1 MPFKNITNAPNSSQ
15 LDLTDPSINVPSGSQ
30 VRCLVRASGVNIN
43 GQSVSQEEFTNEVG
57 VFDPPPPQQNVPVIE
72 NLSITT
78 PVSGSQV
85 TGTAK
90 IQYVDSNEDSIED
103 ASDLLQDGWT
113 WDWEW
118 SVTQSQSGI
127 VKLTYEITYINKGI
141 NEFGGSVGSN
151 YPPAG
156 APDILE
162 LFPNQTMDGT
172 PDANNNYDPETKRT
186 DRYEWTIR
194 SRSGIPIEQGT
205 FIDGTPWV
213 IDTGDLELIDVFPR
227 EQERTLSQPNKTNGV
242 YRTQTGMIGRTVINP
257 DIGKR
262 RKAQNYNPEID
273 PTPFEYP
280 NEVIW
285 CRGGERIFID
295 TTDPDLP
302 HPQFEVETNPCGTGW
317 EVPVGGPESTT
328 LIGDDGEEYHYFFGR
343 RGETNPL
350 FKNAYYAWSEAASEA
365 YERGLDKNPGA
376 AESWTRQLW
385 AGSNSKK
392 NYPWDFRAGSTRGG
406 GYPASSW
413 GAYYDPIQAIDVSR
427 LSDPFIDVDGEVQ
440 YPDDRPGI
448 PIEAGDQ
455 VITQTP
461 NLHFMEGNPFT
472 SSYGCFT
479 VMSPEWV
486 GRSGGEY
493 YRPPVNWDAYNPQL
507 KQERSMMAMT
517 RVNDVSANPFEKPT
531 SDQDGTTPATFEE
544 PHSGSIYKW
553 QTGEYY
559 LRDSSDENPEEE
571 TGMAIRRPGTIM
583 PWTAL
588 GAVGNREAWGAFSSS
603 LGDKTYPNSNSQVD
617 QSTGLLSMDPNIAPS
632 KRKLRMDVLVQRGID
647 WFGKYYAQGY
657 EMSSDAGH
665 HMPYTPVFY
674 YAWVV
679 TQDDRMFDMLDFKTG
694 NVHNGTRGY
703 IPVQSELLRY
713 PQNDGMYHEYANDG
727 AWINSNFGAK
737 HKNLNVEAVNVDE
750 GWVQVSRPDNDPIN
764 ATRSVTNKLEEYM
777 DELAAADARGD
788 LDGIGPENIEWT
800 KSSTEYAKIG
810 GGITPWGCRA
820 NTDTNTWT
828 KSWVGS
834 LVRINDRVSRV
845 FKVVGS
851 GDGLEYGELRN
862 GQCQSSPHN
871 HNWMR
876 IYPEEAFIEG
886 EDTPITDGSSILE
899 GVTVGDTIDF
909 SVRSQEENDD
919 DPRLRFVVPARSS
932 AWHAT
937 GYTYTRIGHEYTAIA
952 TNKAGLTRE
961 DLPKFGQLFYDRS
974 KYLASVRGM
983 HTLSSFANTS
993 GYVPVNDYTRALIV
1007 QELNDGQPIELAPNQ
1022 VQSKSIPWGN
1032 PYSMADRDYYKS
1044 YDRRAGISAN
1054 DGAGTFPEKD
1064 NWPFDVSKIKYYTW
1078 MTSDRLGLQL
1088 SNGGA
1093 KSGRWPYTGPFADE
1107 DDQRMIDDSF
1117 PPEGVSRRPYVT
1129 MLKRDIIVVDEI
1141 PVDNKRYRQIKIIMH
1156 RADPDWNAFNSQIS
1170 QLGRSNLREIKFNL
1184 ADENGNLIFRE
1195 NHISA
1200 IEEIESSTP
1209 TKDEDGNPIP
1219 FEQQVTTWTITLWH
1233 AIPADIELNGGVV
1246 ADLSSDYEVGTL
1258 RLYGSGEIGD
1268 GQTIVWNPFYQQG
1281 HDMVMFDD
1289 KSIPRIGCEVVGT
1302 VRWRK
1307 SLADWTNAGGRN
1319 NRVDGPYDDRAK
1331 SFEKDKERRIRISR
1345 TTTTRSKNLPEE
1357 LRIHPHYAW
1366 WSLYDV
1372 YFLVNGQDTAIKLE
1386 IDQIINQFRGSN
1398 AGNVIFDASPDYPND
1413 LPRNPNGWDPPPA
1426 AGSPINDYLQSE
1438 DNYNGYDVYYKF
1450 PDNYRWLTPN
1460 RNIGVIVLVE
1470 KD

>member
-1 MPFKNITNAPNSSQ
+1 MAYENIPGETSQSLENLSSYP
-15 LDLTDPSINVPSGSQ
+15 LGSKI
-30 VRCLVRASGVNIN
+30 RCVVTASGVNAD
-43 GQSVSQEEFTNEVG
+43 GDPDTKERTTQEVEIIDAITEPG
-57 VFDPPPPQQNVPVIE
+57 VPIIS
-72 NLSITT
+72 NLSLST
-78 PVSGSQV
+78 PVAGQPV
-85 TGTAK
+85 TGTAT
-90 IQYVDSNEDSIED
+90 IEYTD
-103 ASDLLQDGWT
+103 TDGNGAVNIDDLINDGWSV
-113 WDWEW
+113 EW
-118 SVTQSQSGI
+118 NWNFTESQAGDVI
-127 VKLTYEITYINKGI
+127 LTYEVTYINEGI

-151 YPPAG
+151 YPPAD

-194 SRSGIPIEQGT
+194 SSSGTPIEHGT

-227 EQERTLSQPNKTNGV
+227 EQERTLSQPTTTNGV
-242 YRTQTGMIGRTVINP
+242 YLTQTGMIGRTVINP

-302 HPQFEVETNPCGTGW
+302 HSQFEVETNPCGTGW

-350 FKNAYYAWSEAASEA
+350 FKNAYYAWSEDVSET

-385 AGSNSKK
+385 AGSNIKK
-392 NYPWDFRAGSTRGG
+392 NYPWDFRAGSTRGS
-406 GYPASSW
+406 GYKTSSW
-413 GAYYDPIQAIDVSR
+413 GAYYDPNQAIDVN
-427 LSDPFIDVDGEVQ
+427 LLDDGT
-440 YPDDRPGI
+440 GI

-486 GRSGGEY
+486 GRGGGEY

-507 KQERSMMAMT
+507 KQERSVMAMT

-559 LRDSSDENPEEE
+559 LGDSSDENPEEE

-588 GAVGNREAWGAFSSS
+588 GAVGNREAWGAFSSA
-603 LGDKTYPNSNSQVD
+603 LGDKTYPNSNSTID
-617 QSTGLLSMDPNIAPS
+617 QRTGLLSMDPNIAPS

-665 HMPYTPVFY
+665 HMPYGPVFY

-777 DELAAADARGD
+777 DDLVAADARGD
-788 LDGIGPENIEWT
+788 LDGIGPENMEWS
-800 KSSTEYAKIG
+800 KSSTDYAKIG
-810 GGITPWGCRA
+810 GGITPWGNRS
-820 NTDTNTWT
+820 NTDTNSWT
-828 KSWVGS
+828 KTWIGS

-851 GDGLEYGELRN
+851 GDSLQYGEIRN
-862 GQCQSSPHN
+862 GECQSSPHN

-899 GVTVGDTIDF
+899 GVAVGDTIDF

-932 AWHAT
+932 AWHGT

-993 GYVPVNDYTRALIV
+993 GYVPINNYTRALIA

-1022 VQSKSIPWGN
+1022 VQSGSIPWGN
-1032 PYSMADRDYYKS
+1032 PYSMAGRDYYKT
-1044 YDRRAGISAN
+1044 YDRRAGIVAN

-1064 NWPFDVSKIKYYTW
+1064 GWPFDVSKIKYYTW
-1078 MTSDRLGLQL
+1078 MTSDNRGLQL
-1088 SNGGA
+1088 SNSPA

-1129 MLKRDIIVVDEI
+1129 MLKRD
-1141 PVDNKRYRQIKIIMH
+1141 NTNNRFRQIKIIMH
-1156 RADPDWNAFNSQIS
+1156 RADPNWSAFNSQIS

-1200 IEEIESSTP
+1200 IEKVESSTP
-1209 TKDEDGNPIP
+1209 TKVPNTSPPEDIP
-1219 FEQQVTTWTITLWH
+1219 LEEQITTWTITLWY
-1233 AIPADIELNGGVV
+1233 AIPADIELNAGVV

-1307 SLADWTNAGGRN
+1307 SLADWTNANGSN
-1319 NRVDGPYDDRAK
+1319 SRVDGPYDDRAK
-1331 SFEKDKERRIRISR
+1331 SLEKDKERRIRISR
-1345 TTTTRSKNLPEE
+1345 TSGTRRDNLPDE
-1357 LRIHPHYAW
+1357 LRIDPHYAW

-1398 AGNVIFDASPDYPND
+1398 AGNVIFDASPDYPTD
-1413 LPRNPNGWDPPPA
+1413 TPANPNGWDPPPA
-1426 AGSPINDYLQSE
+1426 DGSPMNDYLNNE
-1438 DNYNGYDVYYKF
+1438 NGYDVYYKF

-1460 RNIGVIVLVE
+1460 KNIGIIVLVE